1 LASRTFLGSGKGK
14 RAAGQ
19 VEMEPVA
26 YKPEEAAAQLNRS
39 SPLVPRDVRGF
50 ARCAVEVT
58 DTHKLA
64 LEQGHQHLAL
74 GFSDLLIP
82 RRVAAWAHTGS
93 DLVWAN
99 TGLALRVCKDKDFAV
114 RSYPGEQSMSD
125 KAERSAD
132 PILDIL
138 REQERAARERSE
150 RHEAVRASA
159 PYQKQLER
167 LGNVTHAFL
176 GTLRVCAFAATRDP
190 SLPEV
195 SFFLRNLDDLS
206 QSAVMAAFAFREGG
220 LNSGRRELRF
230 MLELSVQSLFV
241 DKNMGQAPFEQRLV
255 FFERKTK
262 NTSVD
267 HVKDLPLEMLGG
279 SRENFVVDTVRAWS
293 KASQYVHP
301 TPQQLREKL
310 DLRERGITP
319 GCETRSSYKLASMNC
334 STQSRSSS
342 YSPST
347 PSVRLSQGIS
357 WCRASTGLTGG
368 RSIRA
373 GM

>member
-1 LASRTFLGSGKGK
+1 
-14 RAAGQ
+14 
-19 VEMEPVA
+19 
-26 YKPEEAAAQLNRS
+26 
-39 SPLVPRDVRGF
+39 
-50 ARCAVEVT
+50 
-58 DTHKLA
+58 
-64 LEQGHQHLAL
+64 
-74 GFSDLLIP
+74 
-82 RRVAAWAHTGS
+82 
-93 DLVWAN
+93 
-99 TGLALRVCKDKDFAV
+99 
-114 RSYPGEQSMSD
+114 MSD
-125 KAERSAD
+125 KAERSTD

-150 RHEAVRASA
+150 QHEAVRASA

-206 QSAVMAAFAFREGG
+206 QSAVMSAFAFREGG

-241 DKNMGQAPFEQRLV
+241 DKNMGKAPFEQRLV
-255 FFERKTK
+255 FFEKKTK

-279 SRENFVVDTVRAWS
+279 SRENFVLDTVRAWS
-293 KASQYVHP
+293 KASRYVHP

-319 GCETRSSYKLASMNC
+319 GCETVEQLQACVDELFNTESIILVLAFHAIGPSFTGDILVESFDGIDGWPFHSSGYVAAVDEFFDYKHERQASLADIKA
-334 STQSRSSS
+334 RRER
-342 YSPST
+342 
-347 PSVRLSQGIS
+347 RLGK
-357 WCRASTGLTGG
+357 
-368 RSIRA
+368 
-373 GM
+373 